1 MIYLVFAKAFDKVD
15 IAVTLRKMK
24 DLGIQGKLERWI
36 HSFMND
42 REQAVTVE
50 KKITKPQS
58 VKSGVP
64 QGSVLG
70 HLIFLI
76 LIGDIDQNIPSAFLS
91 SFADDTRV
99 GKGIETEQ
107 GVRAL
112 QDGLNAVYTW
122 AKNNNIEFN
131 SEKFE
136 LLRYRVPG
144 ALI

>member
-15 IAVTLRKMK
+15 IDVTLRKMK

-76 LIGDIDQNIPSAFLS
+76 SIGDIDQNIPSAFLS
-91 SFADDTRV
+91 SFADDT
-99 GKGIETEQ
+99 
-107 GVRAL
+107 
-112 QDGLNAVYTW
+112 
-122 AKNNNIEFN
+122 
-131 SEKFE
+131 
-136 LLRYRVPG
+136 
-144 ALI
+144 